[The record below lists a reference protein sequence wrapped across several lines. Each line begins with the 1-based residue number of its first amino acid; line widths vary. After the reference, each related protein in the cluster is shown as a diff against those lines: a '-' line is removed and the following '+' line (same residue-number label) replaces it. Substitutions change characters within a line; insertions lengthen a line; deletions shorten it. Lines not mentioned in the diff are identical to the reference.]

1 MEKYVNDA
9 IIGNS
14 TILVSLNN
22 KGEILR
28 YFAPNIDYMQHIA
41 NHQVGIIIENR
52 YVNLGDS
59 DVFKYNQYY
68 EKNTNILYTKI
79 YNENIKILQRDYVD
93 IENNVLVRKYVI
105 EKNNTGL
112 DISKLLIYSELNTN
126 VNNYTSGWYNEE
138 LNSLIQYSKD
148 SYFTTFSKNKITNYQ
163 INDAKS
169 VFYNLEYNK
178 KDYIGM
184 SNSSVI
190 EYEIEDNEITIFISF
205 RDSLYLTK
213 NLINLLNTIDE
224 KLMYEDNVKYWNN
237 IVNKIKKYNF
247 ENDKQEEIYIRSVLL
262 LLMYT
267 NDKTG
272 GMIASCEVDEN
283 FTHCG
288 RYAYC
293 WPRDSVYLTEAL
305 NICGLKEISN
315 FFYTKF
321 CRATQL
327 DNGMWEQRY
336 YTDGNLAPCWGL
348 QLDETACVVIG
359 IIKQY
364 LLTKDENFLNIMQE
378 SLDKAIEYLLKQLD
392 IHTNLNNTCYDL
404 WEMNEGQHLYTLCSI
419 YYAFKMY
426 VENIETAKFA
436 SLIKIK
442 MDKMYNNIF
451 EKYWSEDLGFFR
463 RNLNDNILDTSVLG
477 LIWPF
482 DILDITNEKVKITAH
497 EIEKRLTSPVG
508 GIYRFEY
515 DHYMQTN
522 PWIICTLW
530 LCIYYIKKYKVTG
543 NIEEYN
549 KAKEYLDW
557 VTNHA
562 TELGFL
568 PEQISRVNEKEL
580 WVNALGWS
588 HAMYIICIN
597 EIYNENWY

>member
-14 TILVSLNN
+14 TVLASLNN
-22 KGEILR
+22 KGELLR

-41 NHQVGIIIENR
+41 KHQVGIIINNK
-52 YVNLGDS
+52 YVNLADNE
-59 DVFKYNQYY
+59 VFKHNQYY

-79 YNENIKILQRDYVD
+79 YNENIEILQRDYID
-93 IENNVLVRKYVI
+93 IENNVLVRKYII
-105 EKNNTGL
+105 EKNNNGL
-112 DISKLLIYSELNTN
+112 DISRLLIYSELNTN
-126 VNNYTSGWYNEE
+126 INNYTGGWYNEE

-148 SYFTTFSKNKITNYQ
+148 SYFTTFSKSKITNYQ
-163 INDAKS
+163 VNNAKE
-169 VFYNLEYNK
+169 VLKTLEFNQ

-184 SNSSVI
+184 SNASAI
-190 EYEIEDNEITIFISF
+190 EYEIENNEITIFIGF

-213 NLINLLNTIDE
+213 NLINLLNTIE
-224 KLMYEDNVKYWNN
+224 EELMYLDTAKYWTN
-237 IVNKIKKYNF
+237 IASKIKKCNF
-247 ENDKQEEIYIRSVLL
+247 ENEKQEEIYIRSVLL

-272 GMIASCEVDEN
+272 GMIAACEPDEEMIN
-283 FTHCG
+283 CG

-305 NICGLKEISN
+305 NITGFKEISK

-321 CRATQL
+321 CRATQF

-336 YTDGNLAPCWGL
+336 YTDGNLAPCWGF
-348 QLDETACVVIG
+348 QLDEQASVIIG

-364 LLTKDENFLNIMQE
+364 LLDKDTNFLATMQE
-378 SLDKAIEYLLKQLD
+378 SLDKGVEYLIKQLD
-392 IHTNLNNTCYDL
+392 PETTLNSTCYDL
-404 WEMNEGQHLYTLCSI
+404 WEMEEGQHLYTL
-419 YYAFKMY
+419 AAMY
-426 VENIETAKFA
+426 QALKLYVDNIETAKYT

-442 MDKMYNNIF
+442 MEKIYNNIF
-451 EKYWSEDLGFFR
+451 EKYWNEELGYFR
-463 RNLNDNILDTSVLG
+463 RNLNDNKIDASVLG

-482 DILDITNEKVKITAH
+482 DILDINDEKIKKTVET
-497 EIEKRLTSPVG
+497 IERKLTSPVG
-508 GIYRFEY
+508 GIYRFEN
-515 DHYMQTN
+515 DHYMKTN

-530 LCIYYIKKYKVTG
+530 VCIYYIKKYKVTG

-549 KAKEYLDW
+549 KAKQYLDW

-562 TELGFL
+562 TELEFL
-568 PEQISRVNEKEL
+568 PEQISRVDEKDL

-588 HAMYIICIN
+588 HAMYVICIN
-597 EIYNENWY
+597 EIYNKN